1 MSTANIP
8 RPSKPFK
15 GRIGRLFSDSK
26 AEALRSDKTLRDAPN
41 ILLVM
46 LDDVGFGTCSTFGG
60 PIPTPG
66 VDKVASEGL
75 LYNQFH
81 TTALCSPTRA
91 SLLTGRNHH
100 SVHMGGITEIANSF
114 PAYDS
119 SIPLETATVAE
130 ILKQNGYST
139 SCFGKWHLTPSWE
152 QNPAG
157 PFDRW
162 PTGMGFDRFYG
173 ILGAEASHWEPPV
186 YDQTTPIEPYVGRDG
201 YHLSED
207 LADRAIEWIHRQR
220 VSAPDRPFFCYF
232 APPAVHAPHHV
243 SEEWSNRFKG
253 EFDSGWDKLR
263 EQIFR
268 KQLAIGAIPKGTTL
282 SKRPNQIPAWSDYPD
297 RYKPVAAR
305 LMEVFSGFMSHTD
318 AQVKRVIDAIE
329 ELDCFDNT
337 LIVYLTGDNG
347 ASAEGTVHGAWSAP
361 SFQNGTHEDPE
372 WLLEHIEDFGTNRCE
387 NHFNVGWAWAL
398 DSPFQWMKQVA
409 SHFGGTRN
417 ALAIS
422 WPKRIKTPKKFRSQF
437 HHVVDIFPTLLE
449 AANVDLPERVNGI
462 LQRPI
467 HGKSML
473 YSFDSVDAPSTRESQ
488 YFEIL
493 GNRAM
498 YHDGWIASCF
508 HGRLPWIRFAGY
520 EFDGEEE
527 RWELYNINEDF
538 SQSNDLADVYPE
550 KLVSLIKKFDQE
562 AKKYEVYPLRDA
574 GSKRGGDYSV
584 PHSLDGYDRVSYND
598 KHFRMPEFSV
608 LNLKNVSYNI
618 IAKIELGGTKNSGV
632 IACQGGAM
640 AGWALFLNSIGRLKF
655 VYNWFGKEFT
665 EVCSSDSL
673 AAGAHEIKV
682 NYEHDGGFG
691 AGGFFRLLVDEI
703 LLDSRR
709 INRTVPVIFS
719 MSGETFDV
727 GRNTGSPVSDYPSH
741 FPFTGKIISV
751 VLERLNEKDAVT
763 LKEESKGRFAASL
776 SAQ

>member
-1 MSTANIP
+1 MANIP
-8 RPSKPFK
+8 RASKPFN

-119 SIPLETATVAE
+119 SIPLETATIAE

-162 PTGMGFDRFYG
+162 PTGMGFERFYG

-207 LADRAIEWIHRQR
+207 LADKAIEWIHRQR

-347 ASAEGTVHGAWSAP
+347 ASAEGTIHGAWSAP

-550 KLVSLIKKFDQE
+550 KLVSLIEKFDQE

-574 GSKRGGDYSV
+574 GSRRGGDYAV
-584 PHSLDGYDRVSYND
+584 PHSLDGYDRVAYND

-640 AGWALFLNSIGRLKF
+640 AGWALFLNSKGRLKF

-665 EVCSSDSL
+665 EVCCSDSL
-673 AAGAHEIKV
+673 GAGIHEIKI

-691 AGGFFRLLVDEI
+691 AGGFFKLLIDEI
-703 LLDSRR
+703 LLDSKR

-751 VLERLNEKDAVT
+751 VLERLNEKDDVT